1 MPFSKNVTQTST
13 NSLNSHREKVHFLEN
28 WLTKR
33 AALSPNKVALIYQY
47 TDFTFSELNKTV
59 QLYASKLFNNGY
71 KQNDRV
77 GIFTANSFN
86 GYIATLA
93 LQQLGI
99 EIVFF
104 NTRLSEA
111 ELRFQID
118 DSGVKSILIDDS
130 LDSSQLDNIETDQ
143 VKMSQILSMDPADD
157 YQPVSEFDNDSV
169 TSIMYTSGTSGR
181 PKGVLQTFGNH
192 FYSAIGM
199 SLNLGINQ
207 KDSWVMTVP
216 MYHISGFSIMMR
228 SLIYG
233 IPIYLIQHFDVD
245 YINKILINER
255 ASIISL
261 VPTMLKRALNGLKN
275 GQHYNDNFR
284 CVFLGGGPID
294 NWTLLRCQMLEI
306 PVIQSY
312 GMTETASNV
321 VALNFNDAKRKM
333 GSSGQPLFPVHLRI
347 TNKNDEGIGD
357 IEIKAPNVAKG
368 YLNRPELFNKKMT
381 KDGFYRTG
389 DLGRLDDENFLYI
402 NGRKDD
408 MIISGGEN
416 IYPEEVENIYG
427 KIEGLEEI
435 SIIGIPDEDWGQ
447 VPVAYITVDKNAF
460 LNGPD
465 LIEYGR
471 NRLAHYKVPREFRL
485 IKQMPLTSS
494 GKILRRKLPEVDY
507 EKI

>member
-1 MPFSKNVTQTST
+1 M
-13 NSLNSHREKVHFLEN
+13 EN

-47 TDFTFSELNKTV
+47 TDFTFNELNSTV
-59 QLYASKLFNNGY
+59 QLYASKLFNNGIH
-71 KQNDRV
+71 QGDRV

-93 LQQLGI
+93 LQQLGV
-99 EIVFF
+99 EIVFL
-104 NTRLSEA
+104 NIRLSDE
-111 ELRFQID
+111 ELNFQIK
-118 DSGVKSILIDDS
+118 DSGVSVVLIDDAT
-130 LDSSQLDNIETDQ
+130 DDAQLEATT
-143 VKMSQILSMDPADD
+143 VKKTYMSEILSMEPSDS
-157 YQPVSEFDNDSV
+157 YQPVAEFDNDSV

-216 MYHISGFSIMMR
+216 MFHISGFSIMMR

-233 IPIYLIQHFDVD
+233 IPVYLIEHFDVD

-261 VPTMLKRALNGLKN
+261 VPTMLKRCLNGLKT
-275 GQHYNDNFR
+275 GQKYNPNFR

-294 NWTLLRCQMLEI
+294 NWTLLRCQMSEI

-321 VALNFNDAKRKM
+321 VALNFEDAERKV
-333 GSSGQPLFPVHLRI
+333 GSSGQALFPVHLRI
-347 TNKNDEGIGD
+347 TNPDEDGIGD

-368 YLNRPELFNKKMT
+368 YLNQPKLFAAKIT
-381 KDGFYRTG
+381 DDGFYRTG
-389 DLGRLDDENFLYI
+389 DLGHLDEENFLYI

-416 IYPEEVENIYG
+416 IYPEEVENVYA
-427 KIEGLEEI
+427 KIDGLE
-435 SIIGIPDEDWGQ
+435 SIAIVGVPDDDWGQ
-447 VPVAYITVDKNAF
+447 VPVAYITVGKNVF

-485 IKQMPLTSS
+485 LKKMPLTSS
-494 GKILRRKLPEVDY
+494 GKILRRKLNEEEY
-507 EKI
+507 EPL

>member
-1 MPFSKNVTQTST
+1 M
-13 NSLNSHREKVHFLEN
+13 EN

-47 TDFTFSELNKTV
+47 TDFTFAELNDTV
-59 QLYASKLFNNGY
+59 QLYASKLFNDDIKAG
-71 KQNDRV
+71 DRV
-77 GIFTANSFN
+77 AIFTGNSFN

-93 LQQLGI
+93 VQQIGA
-99 EIVFF
+99 EIVFL
-104 NTRLSEA
+104 NTRLSED
-111 ELRFQID
+111 ELSFQIT
-118 DSGVKSILIDDS
+118 DSGAKLVLIDDN
-130 LDSSQLDNIETDQ
+130 LDSSQLKNIDVAKTR
-143 VKMSQILSMDPADD
+143 MSELLSMDRSDS
-157 YQPVSEFDNDSV
+157 YQPVAEFDNDAV
-169 TSIMYTSGTSGR
+169 TTIMYTSGTSGR

-192 FYSAIGM
+192 FYSAFGM
-199 SLNLGINQ
+199 SLNLRINDE
-207 KDSWVMTVP
+207 DSWVMTVP

-228 SLIYG
+228 SLLYG
-233 IPIYLIQHFDVD
+233 IPVYLIDKFDVD

-261 VPTMLKRALNGLKN
+261 VPTMLKRCLNDLKP
-275 GQHYNDNFR
+275 GQNFNSNFR

-312 GMTETASNV
+312 GMTETCSNV
-321 VALNFNDAKRKM
+321 VALNFEDAQRKV
-333 GSSGQPLFPVHLRI
+333 GSSGQALFPVQLRI
-347 TNKNDEGIGD
+347 AESDADGIGD

-368 YLNRPELFNKKMT
+368 YLNQPELFAAKMT
-381 KDGFYRTG
+381 SDGFYKTG
-389 DLGRLDDENFLYI
+389 DLGHLDEENFLYI

-416 IYPEEVENIYG
+416 IYPEEVENVYA
-427 KIEGLEEI
+427 KIDGLE
-435 SIIGIPDEDWGQ
+435 SIALVGVPNDDWGQ
-447 VPVAYITVDKNAF
+447 VPVAYITVDSDAF

-485 IKQMPLTSS
+485 IEAMPLTAS
-494 GKILRRKLPEVDY
+494 GKILRRKLDEV
-507 EKI
+507 EFEVM